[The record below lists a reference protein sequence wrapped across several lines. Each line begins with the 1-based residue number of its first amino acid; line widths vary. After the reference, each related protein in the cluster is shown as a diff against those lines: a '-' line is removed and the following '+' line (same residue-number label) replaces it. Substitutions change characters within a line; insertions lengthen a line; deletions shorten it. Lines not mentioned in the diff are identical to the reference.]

1 MSWKG
6 LAGIFFAPLIHLDF
20 DHLFNNTTSFI
31 VIGFGLFYLYKRAA
45 IFIFFFIYFL
55 SGLWGWFFAREGY
68 HIGAS
73 GLIYGMFFF
82 LITSAFLKKER
93 KLIAF
98 SLIIIF
104 LYGAI
109 VWGFF
114 PIFPGKYFLGNSYNR
129 GVAGAIAAF
138 FKNEGPKNTILLLT
152 KKMRKEENEDED
164 AYWKLPNQTK
174 ILIKIMKRL
183 FIAIRSLTMNLLT
196 ALSDLRSVS
205 NKLDKINWIRPDN
218 LHITLKF
225 LGETKPELIPSIENK
240 IVGLIS
246 DISPFTI
253 TLNRIGAFGSRYQ
266 PRIIWIGSKDTIK
279 EIDYL
284 HKGLEKQMQTL
295 GYKHSFG
302 NLVPHATI
310 ARI

>member
-1 MSWKG
+1 M
-6 LAGIFFAPLIHLDF
+6 LIG
-20 DHLFNNTTSFI
+20 N
-31 VIGFGLFYLYKRAA
+31 YLIK
-45 IFIFFFIYFL
+45 
-55 SGLWGWFFAREGY
+55 
-68 HIGAS
+68 
-73 GLIYGMFFF
+73 
-82 LITSAFLKKER
+82 
-93 KLIAF
+93 
-98 SLIIIF
+98 
-104 LYGAI
+104 
-109 VWGFF
+109 
-114 PIFPGKYFLGNSYNR
+114 
-129 GVAGAIAAF
+129 
-138 FKNEGPKNTILLLT
+138 
-152 KKMRKEENEDED
+152 
-164 AYWKLPNQTK
+164 TK

-183 FIAIRSLTMNLLT
+183 FIAIRLPHDESFLT

-246 DISPFTI
+246 GISPFTI

-302 NLVPHATI
+302 NFVPHATI
-310 ARI
+310 ARIHNINDKKFFWKQIESHTHLFNFNFQVKEIILFESILHNLYSPEYKIIKKFELNNE

>member
-1 MSWKG
+1 MVSEKKEIIRALYFPCSFVVLLWIIYFISTKISFNLSILGLHPLSWKG

-45 IFIFFFIYFL
+45 ISIFFFIYFL

-114 PIFPGKYFLGNSYNR
+114 PDFFPGKNISWEIHTTGA
-129 GVAGAIAAF
+129 VAGAIAAF
-138 FKNEGPKNTILLLT
+138 FFKNEGPK
-152 KKMRKEENEDED
+152 KHDPFADEEDEEEEENEDED
-164 AYWKLPNQTK
+164 AYWKLPNQ
-174 ILIKIMKRL
+174 
-183 FIAIRSLTMNLLT
+183 
-196 ALSDLRSVS
+196 
-205 NKLDKINWIRPDN
+205 NKNFN
-218 LHITLKF
+218 
-225 LGETKPELIPSIENK
+225 
-240 IVGLIS
+240 
-246 DISPFTI
+246 
-253 TLNRIGAFGSRYQ
+253 
-266 PRIIWIGSKDTIK
+266 
-279 EIDYL
+279 
-284 HKGLEKQMQTL
+284 
-295 GYKHSFG
+295 
-302 NLVPHATI
+302 
-310 ARI
+310 